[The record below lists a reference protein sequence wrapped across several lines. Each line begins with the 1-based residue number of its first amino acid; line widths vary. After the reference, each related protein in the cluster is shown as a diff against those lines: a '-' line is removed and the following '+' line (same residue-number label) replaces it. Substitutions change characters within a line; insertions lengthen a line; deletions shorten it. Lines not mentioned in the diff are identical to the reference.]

1 MTKRGWFP
9 VQAATAIIDA
19 GAVQLYNPNSAVSF
33 RNKSFQKTLIS

>member
-1 MTKRGWFP
+1 MKRGWFP

-33 RNKSFQKTLIS
+33 RKKVPFKNSNF